1 MREHSSIGLGDGC
14 RRQNAGAGDR
24 WQVGGQG
31 AQPGAWRRTVHIQL
45 QMPELIACC
54 LQLGFIAQL
63 LINCFRI

>member
-1 MREHSSIGLGDGC
+1 MGPGDGC
-14 RRQNAGAGDR
+14 RRQDGGAGDR
-24 WQVGGQG
+24 WQVGPGTRDQRG
-31 AQPGAWRRTVHIQL
+31 AQPGTRRRTAPVDL